1 MKTQNTINT
10 IKAIIANGATF
21 AALEYTTQVKTAA
34 KFKDVKV
41 LKSSKAN
48 VTLFGTLKDFEV
60 YQRSVI
66 KSANKIDGQTVNSFE
81 VSDAYF
87 EHDKT
92 CFSIVTHKTNG
103 TAYLYAIFNNA
114 SKSIYTIDGIEVD
127 KMTVSQYLTPS
138 EAKKLL
144 GDNSIVY
151 NKTNDCLHQVIV
163 RTIKIDNVISIKCNK
178 LMLNLDNNKAL
189 HA

>member
-1 MKTQNTINT
+1 M
-10 IKAIIANGATF
+10 KAIIETVKSLIANGSTF
-21 AALEYTTQVKTAA
+21 ASIEYTTQVKTSA
-34 KFKDVKV
+34 KFKDIKI

-66 KSANKIDGQTVNSFE
+66 KSANKIDGQNVDDFQ
-81 VSDAYF
+81 VSDSYF
-87 EHDKT
+87 QHDKT
-92 CFSIVTHKTNG
+92 CFSIVYHKTNQ

-114 SKSIYTIDGIEVD
+114 SKSVYTIDGIEVD
-127 KMTVSQYLTPS
+127 KITVSQYLTNS
-138 EAKKLL
+138 EKDKLL

-151 NKTNDCLHQVIV
+151 NKTNDVLHSTIV
-163 RTIKIDNVISIKCNK
+163 RTIKIENITAIKANK
-178 LMLNLDNNKAL
+178 MALNLNAKTAL